1 MGIFFSKCRVGR
13 IYPTDLDQRTPGVY
27 FRYVRLSIKSL
38 HTSVPH
44 ALSFAFIITIIVS
57 FLWYLHIQNHFSFY
71 THTNTHTRIRVR
83 LVLCSIR
90 YVCHGRAPFPPAHCV
105 RLCPLLLFL
114 TSYCHLLPQHFLH
127 SALFARSRTSS
138 IYLSSYIYPHP
149 QPHPVPIRVRAVISA
164 AHLLPTELSG
174 LLKSAKCLYAC
185 IHIKMATRS
194 HIYTQAAAHRADTL
208 NQKWLN
214 KL

>member
-1 MGIFFSKCRVGR
+1 M
-13 IYPTDLDQRTPGVY
+13 
-27 FRYVRLSIKSL
+27 
-38 HTSVPH
+38 
-44 ALSFAFIITIIVS
+44 
-57 FLWYLHIQNHFSFY
+57 
-71 THTNTHTRIRVR
+71 R

-90 YVCHGRAPFPPAHCV
+90 YFCHGRAPFPPAHCI

-138 IYLSSYIYPHP
+138 IYLSSYIYPHLP
-149 QPHPVPIRVRAVISA
+149 SLIPFPVPFRVRAVISA

-185 IHIKMATRS
+185 IHIKMATRR
-194 HIYTQAAAHRADTL
+194 HKHTHTQAAAHRADTL